1 MVGRNIN
8 TLRSDTEYPNF
19 FRSGCLFLTK
29 MIEGSR
35 PYLERSDQ
43 NFYET
48 PKFTWFSLRHI
59 YVRVRYTCKYPSK
72 LPWFGSNSVK
82 LGVLYRIKIQKST
95 ELQAISQRF
104 IFYFYFSRRRTT
116 KPYICKKTFT
126 RMIFQL
132 IFSQSQNSLLI
143 IYGNVRLLVYTTKFK
158 STAGES
164 RFHDFAKRKD
174 A

>member
-1 MVGRNIN
+1 MITLLTVVGRNIN

-72 LPWFGSNSVK
+72 LTWFGSNSVK
-82 LGVLYRIKIQKST
+82 LGVLYRIKIQKSKNPPT
-95 ELQAISQRF
+95 HKHFHLDLF
-104 IFYFYFSRRRTT
+104 FYFYFSRRVTT
-116 KPYICKKTFT
+116 KPLDFWIFGFYMFYVLLKLPSHTPRCK
-126 RMIFQL
+126 
-132 IFSQSQNSLLI
+132 
-143 IYGNVRLLVYTTKFK
+143 
-158 STAGES
+158 
-164 RFHDFAKRKD
+164 
-174 A
+174 